1 MLDIIEQ
8 TEATEITQMQKT
20 AIERITQ
27 SRVRLLLT
35 KPFFG
40 QLATRLKLED
50 ASSYIPTAATDGKR
64 FLYNVDF
71 VQSLGDKELDF
82 LVGHEVLHVV
92 YDHME
97 ARGDGDKMVYNAA
110 ADYNIN
116 MTLVEHH
123 VGEPIKDD
131 KLQGGKICLDWKYR
145 GLNSYEIYDKLI
157 EDNKGQEGGMDVH
170 MEVGDSDDDAD
181 GQGGA
186 GGNQKVQMSEEEK
199 KALQDEI
206 KQAVIQA
213 AQSAGPDVPESV
225 KRMISELIAPRMD
238 WRDVLRT
245 QLESSLRSDFTF
257 MRPSKRSGEVIFP
270 GMNKDEELNVAVFL
284 DTSGSIS
291 KDMLRDFLSE
301 VQGIMD
307 QYQSYNIVIAQ
318 FDTGVYGVETFTSD
332 DGRTMRDYELV
343 GGGGTDF
350 DVVFK
355 YMEEY
360 GIEPDQMVMFTDGY
374 PWGSWGNADYCDTL
388 FVIHSDKQKSIE
400 APFGVT
406 IHYG

>member
-1 MLDIIEQ
+1 MLDTIEK
-8 TEATEITQMQKT
+8 TEITEMQKT

-40 QLATRLKLED
+40 QLATRLRIED
-50 ASSYIPTAATDGKR
+50 ASSYIPTAATDGRR
-64 FLYNVDF
+64 FLYNAEF
-71 VQSLGDKELDF
+71 VQSLTDPMLDF

-92 YDHME
+92 YDHMG
-97 ARGDGDKMVYNAA
+97 ARGDRDKMVFNAA

-123 VGEPIKDD
+123 VGEPISED

-157 EDNKGQEGGMDVH
+157 EDGAGGDGGMDVH
-170 MEVGDSDDDAD
+170 MEVGSGDGEGDGEADST
-181 GQGGA
+181 
-186 GGNQKVQMSEEEK
+186 KVQMSEEEK

-225 KRMISELIAPRMD
+225 KRMISELIAPKMD

-257 MRPSKRSGEVIFP
+257 MRPSKRSGEVLFP
-270 GMNKDEELNVAVFL
+270 GMNKDEELNIAIFL

-307 QYQSYNIVIAQ
+307 QYQSYKIIIGQ

-332 DGRTMRDYELV
+332 DGRTMAEYELV

-350 DVVFK
+350 DVVFN
-355 YMEEY
+355 YMAEND
-360 GIEPDQMVMFTDGY
+360 ITPDQMVMFTDGY

-388 FVIHSDKQKSIE
+388 FVVHSDKERRIE
-400 APFGVT
+400 APFGIT
-406 IHYG
+406 IHYA